1 MKIAQIAPIIER
13 VPPKKYG
20 GTERVVYALTEE
32 LVKLGHNVTLF
43 ATGDSITS
51 ARLVSYAKKGL
62 RELYKNDFY
71 NRNIQILTHLGAAYA
86 LQDEFDIIHDH
97 CGIHSVPFAV
107 ISHVPILMTLH
118 GAFNKKT
125 NPLYETLNNPFNPSF
140 VSISQSQREGLPTLN
155 YSGTVYNGLPM
166 AHYPFS
172 EKHDDYLLF
181 VGRIAPEKGVHHAIT
196 VAKKVNKKL
205 IIAVKL
211 EEVNVSYFKEKIE
224 PYLSDTIRW
233 IGEIDE
239 KTRNKIMSRAYC
251 FLHPTTWNEPFGL
264 TLIESMAT
272 GCPVIAIG
280 KGSIPEIISHGKT
293 GFVVNTP
300 FEMAAS
306 VQKIDRIDR
315 TMSRGD
321 RLE

>member
-125 NPLYETLNNPFNPSF
+125 NPLYETLNNPFNPHN
-140 VSISQSQREGLPTLN
+140 QRFHN
-155 YSGTVYNGLPM
+155 
-166 AHYPFS
+166 
-172 EKHDDYLLF
+172 
-181 VGRIAPEKGVHHAIT
+181 
-196 VAKKVNKKL
+196 
-205 IIAVKL
+205 
-211 EEVNVSYFKEKIE
+211 
-224 PYLSDTIRW
+224 
-233 IGEIDE
+233 
-239 KTRNKIMSRAYC
+239 
-251 FLHPTTWNEPFGL
+251 
-264 TLIESMAT
+264 
-272 GCPVIAIG
+272 
-280 KGSIPEIISHGKT
+280 
-293 GFVVNTP
+293 
-300 FEMAAS
+300 
-306 VQKIDRIDR
+306 
-315 TMSRGD
+315 
-321 RLE
+321 